1 MHSKNIIHRDLKSL
15 NIFMIKE
22 SIGKLGDLGCAI
34 ELPEELEKEPVKIE
48 ETKVADIDGVATA
61 LDDIEDNPFD
71 MVGADLCDDEQLF
84 GQDDDMSLL
93 END

>member
-1 MHSKNIIHRDLKSL
+1 
-15 NIFMIKE
+15 MIKE

-34 ELPEELEKEPVKIE
+34 ELPEESTPKEEEPSKKEEEKVPDIQGAIE
-48 ETKVADIDGVATA
+48 
-61 LDDIEDNPFD
+61 DIEDNPFD
-71 MVGADLCDDEQLF
+71 MVGNDLCDDEQLF